1 MKKNIILNFTRILL
15 GLFIVG
21 TIISLF
27 IAYKNIDS
35 RSVFIFLMG
44 YLVLTIF
51 LLIYIP
57 IITLLNLRKLN
68 RVEIRRRILKFFA
81 LFVLFS
87 ALNYGLNYFFRPSSI
102 DLVKVFTNSLGLSF
116 GISFIDIIIL
126 KIKDKSSDRAW

>member
-35 RSVFIFLMG
+35 RGAFIFLMG
-44 YLVLTIF
+44 YLGLTIF

-68 RVEIRRRILKFFA
+68 SVEIRRRILRFFT

-87 ALNYGLNYFFRPSSI
+87 AINYGLNYFFRPSSI
-102 DLVKVFTNSLGLSF
+102 DLIKVVTNSLGLSF
-116 GISFIDIIIL
+116 GINFIDIIIF
-126 KIKDKSSDRAW
+126 KIRDKVSDKL

>member
-87 ALNYGLNYFFRPSSI
+87 ALNCGLNYFFRPSSI